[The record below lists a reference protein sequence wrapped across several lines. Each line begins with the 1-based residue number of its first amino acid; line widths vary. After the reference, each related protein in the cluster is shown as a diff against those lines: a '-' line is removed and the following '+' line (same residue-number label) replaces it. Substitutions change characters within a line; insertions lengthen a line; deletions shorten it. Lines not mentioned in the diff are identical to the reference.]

1 LFAHGQAVAIAIS
14 NLFICFLASLKSRM
28 FLPVWYRLTLVVLEK
43 RSLNYCLTQL
53 FGDVGRMFAIVVDSV
68 LESVT
73 VEAKVCCRSLQL
85 RVSGLRSPTS

>member
-1 LFAHGQAVAIAIS
+1 MVKLLPLPFQ
-14 NLFICFLASLKSRM
+14 ICSLASLKSGM
-28 FLPVWYRLTLVVLEK
+28 FLPVWYRLALVVLEK

-53 FGDVGRMFAIVVDSV
+53 SGDVGKMFAIVVDSV

-73 VEAKVCCRSLQL
+73 VEAKVCCRSPLL